1 MHPGPAGASPELDTQ
16 PAVPPQDPGRPAD
29 DQHRPAER
37 RRYGLPPRAEA
48 RRIRWEY
55 ATAFTL
61 IHAAALLAFWPW
73 MFSWIGFWSFVIGVC
88 VFGQL
93 GIPICYHRQLTHKSF
108 RTPKWLERTFV
119 TLALC
124 SAQETPAT
132 WVAWHRWHHLRS
144 DEHDDAHSPL
154 VSFFWSHVG
163 WLTVRNN
170 QLMGP
175 GFYQKYARDIL
186 ADPYYYFLFRNPY
199 SMLWIYAAHAL
210 LLVGTAYL
218 AGVLW
223 FPQQATQ
230 LAMSVLV
237 WGVLVRTVYVWHITW
252 SVNSL
257 AHIWGYRNYATSD
270 ESRNNWFVALITGG
284 EGWHNNHH
292 ADQAAASVQ
301 HRWWEF
307 DPNYYVILALQAC
320 GLASHV
326 IKVAPERR
334 RDADH

>member
-1 MHPGPAGASPELDTQ
+1 MNPTLSSPEATSSAEGQ
-16 PAVPPQDPGRPAD
+16 PAEGAAPSGR
-29 DQHRPAER
+29 RK
-37 RRYGLPPRAEA
+37 YGLPPMVDTRI
-48 RRIRWEY
+48 IRWEY
-55 ATAFTL
+55 ASAFVI
-61 IHAAALLAFWPW
+61 IHALALLALFPW
-73 MFSWIGFWSFVIGVC
+73 FFSWVGFATFVAGVC
-88 VFGQL
+88 IFGQL

-108 RTPKWLERTFV
+108 RTPKWLERTFA

-124 SAQETPAT
+124 SARETPAT

-144 DEHDDAHSPL
+144 DEYDDAHSPL

-170 QLMGP
+170 QLIGP

-186 ADPYYYFLFRNPY
+186 SDPYYYFLFRHPNT
-199 SMLWIYAAHAL
+199 MLAVYLGHSL
-210 LLVGTAYL
+210 LLVGGAWAIGWPLYGWD
-218 AGVLW
+218 AAV
-223 FPQQATQ
+223 Q
-230 LAMSVLV
+230 LAASVFV

-257 AHIWGYRNYATSD
+257 SHMWGYRNHATGD

-307 DPNYYVILALQAC
+307 DPNYYVIKSLEAV
-320 GLASHV
+320 GLASNV
-326 IKVAPERR
+326 IEPVHHRR
-334 RDADH
+334 RDAA